1 MMASEFDKRDRPEEE
16 LVFERL
22 FKSQFRNLYVH
33 AFAMVKEE
41 AAAKEIVQQVFFK
54 LWKRKELLSN
64 DISLNAYLYRAV
76 YNESINHLKRIRSW
90 SSHNKA
96 RQQFMNDTV
105 SSAEKSGVR
114 DLQKAIAE
122 VLQELPDKCRIVF
135 QMSRY
140 EELKYGEIAD
150 KLGISV
156 KAVEKHITKALKI
169 FRVKLKDYLP
179 LFFLLWLHR

>member
-1 MMASEFDKRDRPEEE
+1 MMAPELEKKDRSQEE
-16 LVFERL
+16 LVFEQL

-33 AFAMVKEE
+33 AFAIVKEE
-41 AAAKEIVQQVFFK
+41 AVAKEIVQQVFFK
-54 LWKRKELLSN
+54 LWRRRELLSKE
-64 DISLNAYLYRAV
+64 ISLNAYLYRAV
-76 YNESINHLKRIRSW
+76 YNESINHLKQVRSW

-96 RQQFMNDTV
+96 RLRLMNDTIL
-105 SSAEKSGVR
+105 SAEKSGVR
-114 DLQKAIAE
+114 DLERTIAE
-122 VLQELPDKCRIVF
+122 VLEQLPDKCRIVF
-135 QMSRY
+135 QLSRY

-150 KLGISV
+150 RLGISV